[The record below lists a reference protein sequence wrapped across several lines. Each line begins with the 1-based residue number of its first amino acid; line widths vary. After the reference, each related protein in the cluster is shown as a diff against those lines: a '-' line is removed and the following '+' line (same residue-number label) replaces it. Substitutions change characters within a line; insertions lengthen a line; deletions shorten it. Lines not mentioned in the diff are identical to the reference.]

1 MGGVATR
8 PFATMTAMATRKRSP
23 MTEEHKAALS
33 AGRMQGAAV
42 RRYLDAL
49 DANKPKRGRKRT
61 PESIQKRLEAI
72 ESKLST
78 GNSLVRLQ
86 LLQERSDLQKEL
98 KVMSSSE
105 PVDLSSLEEEFAKS
119 AAEYGRRK
127 GIGYDTWRSAG
138 VSAAV
143 LKKAGITR

>member
-1 MGGVATR
+1 
-8 PFATMTAMATRKRSP
+8 

-33 AGRMQGAAV
+33 AGRQQGAAV

-72 ESKLST
+72 DSKLST

-98 KVMSSSE
+98 KTMSSAE
-105 PVDLSSLEEEFAKS
+105 PVDLTALEDDFSKS

-127 GIGYDTWRSAG
+127 GISYDTWRSAG
-138 VSAAV
+138 VSAAA
-143 LKKAGITR
+143 LKKAGISR

>member
-1 MGGVATR
+1 
-8 PFATMTAMATRKRSP
+8 MATRT
-23 MTEEHKAALS
+23 MTDEHKAALS
-33 AGRMQGAAV
+33 AGRQQGAAV

-49 DANKPKRGRKRT
+49 DAHKPKRGRKRT

-72 ESKLST
+72 ESKLTT

-98 KVMSSSE
+98 KTMSSAE
-105 PVDLSSLEEEFAKS
+105 PVDFSALEEDFAKS

-127 GIGYDTWRSAG
+127 GISYDTWRSAG
-138 VSAAV
+138 VPADV
-143 LKKAGITR
+143 LKKAGISR

>member
-1 MGGVATR
+1 
-8 PFATMTAMATRKRSP
+8 

-33 AGRMQGAAV
+33 AGRQQGAAV

-49 DANKPKRGRKRT
+49 DATKPKRGRKRT

-72 ESKLST
+72 ESRLST

-86 LLQERSDLQKEL
+86 LMQERSDLQKEL
-98 KVMSSSE
+98 KTMSSAE
-105 PVDLSSLEEEFAKS
+105 PVDLASLEDDFTKS

-143 LKKAGITR
+143 LKKAGISR

>member
-1 MGGVATR
+1 
-8 PFATMTAMATRKRSP
+8 

-33 AGRMQGAAV
+33 AGRPQGAAV

-72 ESKLST
+72 DSKMST
-78 GNSLVRLQ
+78 NNSLVRLQ
-86 LLQERSDLQKEL
+86 LLQERNDLQKEL
-98 KVMSSSE
+98 KNMSSAE
-105 PVDLSSLEEEFAKS
+105 PVDFSALEEDFAKS

-127 GIGYDTWRSAG
+127 AISYDTWRSAG
-138 VSAAV
+138 VPAEV

>member
-1 MGGVATR
+1 
-8 PFATMTAMATRKRSP
+8 

-33 AGRMQGAAV
+33 AGRQQGSAV

-61 PESIQKRLEAI
+61 PESIQKRLDVI
-72 ESKLST
+72 DSKMST

-86 LLQERSDLQKEL
+86 LMQERSDLQKEL
-98 KVMSSSE
+98 KTMSSAE
-105 PVDLSSLEEEFAKS
+105 PVDLSALEEDFAKS

-127 GIGYDTWRSAG
+127 GIAYDTWRSAG

>member
-1 MGGVATR
+1 
-8 PFATMTAMATRKRSP
+8 